1 MTPSTREIE
10 DSSSR
15 YTIPVKV
22 KNTHVEQLATSLCPK
37 VKRYLAATRL
47 IFHGCVI

>member
-15 YTIPVKV
+15 YAIPV

-47 IFHGCVI
+47 TFHSSVI